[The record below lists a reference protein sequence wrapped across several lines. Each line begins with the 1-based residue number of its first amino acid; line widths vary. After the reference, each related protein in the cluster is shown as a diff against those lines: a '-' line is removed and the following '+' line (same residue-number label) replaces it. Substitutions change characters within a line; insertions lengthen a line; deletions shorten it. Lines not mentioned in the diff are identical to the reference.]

1 MCTQKW
7 LRRSFGVVFRC
18 AKVTPYVQKSHRI
31 LRKELWEKQLQVL
44 VTNRIG
50 WGPNKSK
57 SNEWCIIWHTFGTW
71 WLGAAFFF
79 APLKVLGRAW
89 IFSTGTGRALEKY
102 CTKSHERW
110 LDTSLVVGQQR
121 WATSLGNIVATE
133 NLTAPK
139 RSQKGSLALEARWPI
154 HNWPISTATCH
165 TEKRLQLRLCWFILF
180 ILFLL
185 SKNSKSSFGI
195 RWCNMMQHTVQ
206 HTVPVMPLAAPH
218 WIHHSP
224 RSIFNLCCF
233 AAVLVALQSAK
244 LRHCVLLMC
253 FTVFHCVSLC
263 FTENCWILW
272 TVSILSIQHHVLSP
286 QFCMSPWV
294 FDIIEFGG
302 FPYLLLSWSLESPH
316 SMDSHH
322 PRYTR
327 DLV

>member
-1 MCTQKW
+1 MMHH
-7 LRRSFGVVFRC
+7 L
-18 AKVTPYVQKSHRI
+18 AH
-31 LRKELWEKQLQVL
+31 
-44 VTNRIG
+44 
-50 WGPNKSK
+50 
-57 SNEWCIIWHTFGTW
+57 IWHTFGTW

-195 RWCNMMQHTVQ
+195 RWCNMMQHTV
-206 HTVPVMPLAAPH
+206 PVMPLAAPH

-263 FTENCWILW
+263 FTVFHWKLLNSLDSFNPIDSAPCSESTVLHVPLSVWHHWIRRVSLFATILVTGESSFNGQPPPEIHKGSGVTGFLA
-272 TVSILSIQHHVLSP
+272 TVSSVPKPRVWSDYFLPSP
-286 QFCMSPWV
+286 EKSENQEV
-294 FDIIEFGG
+294 Q
-302 FPYLLLSWSLESPH
+302 
-316 SMDSHH
+316 
-322 PRYTR
+322 
-327 DLV
+327 